1 MPKDISAKR
10 PESLIEFL
18 SIIDMEIILDWRDVE
33 KLDAA
38 GICILCCLY
47 DSWAEKNMKIVS
59 VNIKQELVEIPV
71 VKAFSEISGKRMSLI
86 KPDVFNYQT
95 ENLKIIGVENS
106 ITMFFIES
114 FLTKNKIL
122 QERDELMFTCNLLIS
137 ELMQNSL
144 DHSSSERYYVYIEL
158 NKQYVNL
165 GVLDLGV
172 TLPAKLNQKYVFDNN
187 IAAIKLAFK
196 EGITTRRQRAGGK
209 GLFYLYEEIK
219 ESKGNLTFI
228 SADAQIKAFFA
239 SRTIQARKIKKYLR
253 GTWIFAVLP
262 LIRKDEK

>member
-1 MPKDISAKR
+1 MPKNISAKR
-10 PESLIEFL
+10 PETLIEFI
-18 SIIDMEIILDWRDVE
+18 SIMDMEVILDWRDVSE
-33 KLDAA
+33 IDAA

-47 DSWAEKNMKIVS
+47 DSWAENGKKIVS
-59 VNIKQELVEIPV
+59 VNINKNLEKIPV
-71 VKAFSEISGKRMSLI
+71 VKMFSETSGKIMSLI
-86 KPDVFNYQT
+86 KPDHFNYQT
-95 ENLKIIGVENS
+95 HDFKIIGVENS

-114 FLTKNKIL
+114 FVSKNQTLK
-122 QERDELMFTCNLLIS
+122 EKEELIFTCNLLIS

-158 NKQYVNL
+158 NKLNINL

-172 TLPAKLNQKYVFDNN
+172 TLPAKLNQKYNFDNS
-187 IAAIKLAFK
+187 IDAIKLAFQD
-196 EGITTRRQRAGGK
+196 GITTRRQRAGGK

-219 ESKGNLTFI
+219 DSKGSLTFI

-239 SRTIQARKIKKYLR
+239 NRAIQARKIKKSLR
-253 GTWIFAVLP
+253 GTWIFATLP